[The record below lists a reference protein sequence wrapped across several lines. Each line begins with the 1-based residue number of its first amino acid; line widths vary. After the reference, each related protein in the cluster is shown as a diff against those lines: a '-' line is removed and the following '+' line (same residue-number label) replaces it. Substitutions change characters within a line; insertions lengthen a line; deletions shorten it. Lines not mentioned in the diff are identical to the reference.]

1 MQWEYKII
9 EMDMSFK
16 PGDPKPHLDREGSGG
31 WELVS
36 VIKQGPFRGDTQVSL
51 FFKRPVTRK

>member
-16 PGDPKPHLDREGSGG
+16 PGDPKPLLDREGSGG

-36 VIKQGPFRGDTQVSL
+36 VIKQDRIRGDTQVSL
-51 FFKRPVTRK
+51 FFKRPVTQK